1 MKRFWTFIK
10 HRRSDGRQIPPLK
23 SDGTLHSEPTEKADI
38 LNGQF
43 QKAFSEKTSISNE
56 EFQIQCK
63 MTGTFN
69 TIKDINI
76 TENGVHKLLK
86 NLNPNKAAGP
96 DNITPRVLKEL
107 ATHIAPILTIIFRCS
122 YQTSEVPDIWKS
134 ANICPVYKKG
144 KKYDPINYRPVSLT
158 CVSCKLMEHI
168 ITSHMM
174 SHAST
179 QNIMYP
185 LQHGFQRVL
194 SCESQLIEF
203 IDDVT
208 KNLDQGKQTD
218 CLIMDFSKAFDKVS
232 HSLIIHKLKH
242 YGITGKTNEWIKN
255 FLRDRTQSVVVE
267 GETST
272 SIPVESGDL
281 KDPS

>member
-1 MKRFWTFIK
+1 M
-10 HRRSDGRQIPPLK
+10 
-23 SDGTLHSEPTEKADI
+23 
-38 LNGQF
+38 
-43 QKAFSEKTSISNE
+43 
-56 EFQIQCK
+56 
-63 MTGTFN
+63 
-69 TIKDINI
+69 
-76 TENGVHKLLK
+76 VYKLLK

-107 ATHIAPILTIIFRCS
+107 ATHVAPILTIIFRCS

-134 ANICPVYKKG
+134 ANMCPVYKKG
-144 KKYDPINYRPVSLT
+144 KTYDPINYRPVSLT

-174 SHAST
+174 SHANI

-185 LQHGFQRVL
+185 LQHGFQRGL

-218 CLIMDFSKAFDKVS
+218 CLIMDCSKAFDKVS

-242 YGITGKTNEWIKN
+242 YGITGKKMSG
-255 FLRDRTQSVVVE
+255 LR
-267 GETST
+267 TSSMT
-272 SIPVESGDL
+272 GHSQ
-281 KDPS
+281 